1 MTTAHINA
9 EKDAFA
15 ETILMPGDPLR
26 AKYIAENFLEDA
38 QEVTNVRGIL
48 GFTGYYKGQRISVMA
63 HGMGIPSASIYTH
76 ELITH
81 YGVKNLI
88 RIGSCGAIHEDVKL
102 RDLVIAMGASTDSKV
117 NRIRMRGHDFA
128 ALADY
133 GLLSKAVDL
142 AKEKSLPFK
151 VGNIFSSDLFYRP
164 DEDLYS
170 LMAKYGILGVEM
182 EAAAFYGVAAELGAK
197 ALTIC
202 TVTDHII
209 KHEHMTSEER
219 QLSLNEMIDLA
230 LDIVA

>member
-9 EKDAFA
+9 EKGAFA
-15 ETILMPGDPLR
+15 ETIPMPGDPLR

-88 RIGSCGAIHEDVKL
+88 RIGSCGAIHDDVKL

-117 NRIRMRGHDFA
+117 NRIRMRGHDFCCVS
-128 ALADY
+128 
-133 GLLSKAVDL
+133 GLWIT
-142 AKEKSLPFK
+142 E
-151 VGNIFSSDLFYRP
+151 
-164 DEDLYS
+164 
-170 LMAKYGILGVEM
+170 
-182 EAAAFYGVAAELGAK
+182 
-197 ALTIC
+197 
-202 TVTDHII
+202 
-209 KHEHMTSEER
+209 
-219 QLSLNEMIDLA
+219 
-230 LDIVA
+230 